1 MRVPICACCPFRTAP
16 PHAALPTFGNVAPT
30 ACADTARPEAW
41 LGADEDDYIMH
52 RGGAV
57 AVAAWVIVHGRP
69 FLPEGALNVLLSEAV
84 SRAPTHA

>member
-1 MRVPICACCPFRTAP
+1 VRVHIRSCCPFRTAP
-16 PHAALPTFGNVAPT
+16 PHAALPTFGNIAPT

-41 LGADEDDYIMH
+41 LGADEEDRIMH

-69 FLPEGALNVLLSEAV
+69 FPEGALNVLLSEAV